1 MGESSGTVVSATGLK
16 RFVAQVLEAQG
27 VPPEHGETV
36 AECLV
41 FANLSGVDTH
51 GVVRLAHYV
60 ARLRNGTITAD
71 PKLSVSRRAPAVATV
86 DGKHGLGHV
95 VSRRACDE
103 AIEIARDQ
111 GTAFVLASDSS
122 HMGMLGYYMNRVT
135 ENGMAGMIMTT
146 TDAFLV
152 PFGGAAPFFGTNPLC
167 IGVPGRDIP
176 VILDMAT
183 TSVPYGKVALAR
195 VEGRRI
201 PETWGVDR
209 HGNPTTDP
217 SAVVGLHPISGP
229 KGSGLSMM
237 IDIFC
242 SLFLGLP
249 FGPHIV
255 KMYGDMDRHRRLG
268 HVFAVWDISRFVA
281 LDEFRSRIGTM
292 IDELHSVPPAEGA
305 GQVLFPGELEGR
317 RRKDRSLR
325 GVPIESGLAAEL
337 RDLGDR
343 SGAGFPS

>member
-1 MGESSGTVVSATGLK
+1 
-16 RFVAQVLEAQG
+16 
-27 VPPEHGETV
+27 
-36 AECLV
+36 
-41 FANLSGVDTH
+41 
-51 GVVRLAHYV
+51 
-60 ARLRNGTITAD
+60 
-71 PKLSVSRRAPAVATV
+71 
-86 DGKHGLGHV
+86 
-95 VSRRACDE
+95 
-103 AIEIARDQ
+103 
-111 GTAFVLASDSS
+111 
-122 HMGMLGYYMNRVT
+122 
-135 ENGMAGMIMTT
+135 
-146 TDAFLV
+146 
-152 PFGGAAPFFGTNPLC
+152 
-167 IGVPGRDIP
+167 
-176 VILDMAT
+176 
-183 TSVPYGKVALAR
+183 
-195 VEGRRI
+195 
-201 PETWGVDR
+201 
-209 HGNPTTDP
+209 
-217 SAVVGLHPISGP
+217 
-229 KGSGLSMM
+229 MM